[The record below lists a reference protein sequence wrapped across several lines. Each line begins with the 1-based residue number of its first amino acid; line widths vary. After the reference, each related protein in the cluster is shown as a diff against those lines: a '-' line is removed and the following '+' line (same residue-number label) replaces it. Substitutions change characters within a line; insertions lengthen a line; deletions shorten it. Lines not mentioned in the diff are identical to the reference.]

1 MTVGLKVLALQ
12 DDSSEDMVLYVSPQR
27 SFAIEGSTF
36 TLNINIANVPSKYPG
51 VWSYELK
58 LYYNKTVLEGVN
70 IELPEGHFLTPK
82 IDPANIMI
90 GICKFYQEDGH
101 AYVSVSQM
109 WPELGNTG
117 SGTLVTATFKA
128 STQGN
133 STIEIR
139 DEYLCDATTSR
150 AFWPDEYDIV
160 NGFVQVVPPPDLNS
174 DGEINIEDLALVGL
188 AFGSYPSHPR
198 WNPKADVNKDDTI
211 DILDLVIT
219 VKSLEDCE
227 AKKSNEDYLA
237 CVCLGIKI

>member
-1 MTVGLKVLALQ
+1 MFLLLLLVSATFSSIMSPSITVESKVLAPQ
-12 DDSSEDMVLYVSPQR
+12 EDSSEGMVLHVDPQQ

-36 TLNINIANVPSKYPG
+36 TVNISIANVPSKYPG
-51 VWSYELK
+51 VYAYEFK

-82 IDPANIMI
+82 TDPDSIFI
-90 GICKFYQEDGH
+90 PVCDFYQDGY
-101 AYVSVSQM
+101 AYVAVMQM

-139 DEYLCDATTSR
+139 DEYFCDAYSLP
-150 AFWPDEYDIV
+150 FWPDEYDIV
-160 NGFVQVVPPPDLNS
+160 NGFVEVVPPPDLNS
-174 DGEINIEDLALVGL
+174 DGEINIEDLALAGL

-198 WNPKADVNKDDTI
+198 WNPKADVNKDGII

-219 VKSLEDCE
+219 VKNFGKL
-227 AKKSNEDYLA
+227 
-237 CVCLGIKI
+237 